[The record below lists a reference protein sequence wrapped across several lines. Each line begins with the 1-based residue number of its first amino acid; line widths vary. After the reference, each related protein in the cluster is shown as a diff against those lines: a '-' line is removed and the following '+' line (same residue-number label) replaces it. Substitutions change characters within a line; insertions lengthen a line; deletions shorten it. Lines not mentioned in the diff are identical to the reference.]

1 MGAWSTSAA
10 HEARDGHRQPSR
22 AKDDSARRP
31 IEAEANRLVE
41 TYADTILRV
50 SYTYL
55 RSTQDAEDI
64 CQDVLLKA
72 LGHTGSF
79 DSAEHER
86 AWIIRVAINAAKDLL
101 RRRDRQGTV
110 ALDDIAEPVAPMG
123 ATDRELEARAEGVLE
138 LVMALPLEYREA
150 IYLHYYEEYSIKQ
163 IAAIVHASE
172 SAVATRLSRGR
183 SKLRPS
189 WKELDMSSTFDPT
202 SYRSDLNR
210 LSFSDEQ
217 KAHMAARLAET
228 ASDRTAEAKE
238 ARENGTGK
246 ILELHGAGAA
256 HSASKCVRRPKARR
270 GRAQRI
276 AAALGIAALL
286 TVGGGTAYAT
296 GTLARA
302 ADSLA
307 AVFGAG
313 PAQTELIDRIGRPI
327 GASCTSNGITITADA
342 IIGMRHAYA
351 VVYTIEKDDGTA
363 FDEITMN
370 ENGHYNLFL
379 EGGGNINALTAL
391 RLGVQ
396 GGHGGAYTFDA
407 DPSDN
412 AIQLMEMM
420 SLTGTDAS
428 LSGET
433 LHFDASKLL
442 YMPTSADGQRDLP
455 VETIATG
462 DWNMSF
468 KIDYDDLSVDL
479 PAGQSFTVNGHNAV
493 VDELAISPLGATITY
508 TVDAVDGPS
517 EPTGLE
523 TNSESRAG
531 YGNFSVT
538 FTDGTTEEIGS
549 GYGSWQ
555 EGGKTV
561 VQKTRLFDQ
570 IRDVDDIDSITVGDL
585 TVPIQ

>member
-1 MGAWSTSAA
+1 
-10 HEARDGHRQPSR
+10 
-22 AKDDSARRP
+22 
-31 IEAEANRLVE
+31 
-41 TYADTILRV
+41 
-50 SYTYL
+50 
-55 RSTQDAEDI
+55 
-64 CQDVLLKA
+64 
-72 LGHTGSF
+72 
-79 DSAEHER
+79 
-86 AWIIRVAINAAKDLL
+86 
-101 RRRDRQGTV
+101 
-110 ALDDIAEPVAPMG
+110 
-123 ATDRELEARAEGVLE
+123 
-138 LVMALPLEYREA
+138 
-150 IYLHYYEEYSIKQ
+150 
-163 IAAIVHASE
+163 
-172 SAVATRLSRGR
+172 
-183 SKLRPS
+183 
-189 WKELDMSSTFDPT
+189 MSSTFDPT

-276 AAALGIAALL
+276 AAALGIAAML
-286 TVGGGTAYAT
+286 TIGGGTAYAT

-363 FDEITMN
+363 FDELTMN
-370 ENGHYNLFL
+370 ENGLYNLFL
-379 EGGGNINALTAL
+379 NDCGDINELTAL
-391 RLGVQ
+391 RLGIKGGQ
-396 GGHGGAYTFDA
+396 GYSYTFDA
-407 DPSDN
+407 NPSDN
-412 AIQLMEMM
+412 AIQLVEMK
-420 SLTGTDAS
+420 SLTGSDAT
-428 LSGET
+428 LVGET
-433 LHFDASKLL
+433 LHFNASELL
-442 YMPTSADGQRDLP
+442 YSPKGEQADGRAFP
-455 VETIATG
+455 AETLATG
-462 DWNMSF
+462 NWNMSF

-549 GYGSWQ
+549 GYGSWR

-570 IRDVDDIDSITVGDL
+570 IRDVDDIASITVGDL

>member
-72 LGHTGSF
+72 LGHAGSF

-412 AIQLMEMM
+412 VIQLMEMM

>member
-1 MGAWSTSAA
+1 
-10 HEARDGHRQPSR
+10 
-22 AKDDSARRP
+22 
-31 IEAEANRLVE
+31 
-41 TYADTILRV
+41 
-50 SYTYL
+50 
-55 RSTQDAEDI
+55 
-64 CQDVLLKA
+64 
-72 LGHTGSF
+72 
-79 DSAEHER
+79 
-86 AWIIRVAINAAKDLL
+86 
-101 RRRDRQGTV
+101 
-110 ALDDIAEPVAPMG
+110 
-123 ATDRELEARAEGVLE
+123 
-138 LVMALPLEYREA
+138 
-150 IYLHYYEEYSIKQ
+150 
-163 IAAIVHASE
+163 
-172 SAVATRLSRGR
+172 
-183 SKLRPS
+183 
-189 WKELDMSSTFDPT
+189 MSSTFDPT

-217 KAHMAARLAET
+217 KARMAAQLAET
-228 ASDRTAEAKE
+228 ASDCAAEAKE
-238 ARENGTGK
+238 ARKNGTGK

-256 HSASKCVRRPKARR
+256 HSTPKRVRRPKARR
-270 GRAQRI
+270 GGARRI

-351 VVYTIEKDDGTA
+351 VIYTIEKDDGTA
-363 FDEITMN
+363 FDELTMN
-370 ENGHYNLFL
+370 DNGLYNLFL
-379 EGGGNINALTAL
+379 EGGGNINVLTAL
-391 RLGVQ
+391 RLGIK
-396 GGHGGAYTFDA
+396 GSHGSAHTFDA

-412 AIQLMEMM
+412 AIQLVEMM

-428 LSGET
+428 LVGET
-433 LHFDASKLL
+433 LHFNASKLL

-455 VETIATG
+455 VEAIATG

-479 PAGQSFTVNGHNAV
+479 PAGQSFAVNGHNAV

-549 GYGSWQ
+549 GYGSWR

-561 VQKTRLFDQ
+561 VQKTCFFDQ

>member
-1 MGAWSTSAA
+1 
-10 HEARDGHRQPSR
+10 
-22 AKDDSARRP
+22 
-31 IEAEANRLVE
+31 
-41 TYADTILRV
+41 
-50 SYTYL
+50 
-55 RSTQDAEDI
+55 
-64 CQDVLLKA
+64 
-72 LGHTGSF
+72 
-79 DSAEHER
+79 
-86 AWIIRVAINAAKDLL
+86 
-101 RRRDRQGTV
+101 
-110 ALDDIAEPVAPMG
+110 
-123 ATDRELEARAEGVLE
+123 
-138 LVMALPLEYREA
+138 
-150 IYLHYYEEYSIKQ
+150 
-163 IAAIVHASE
+163 
-172 SAVATRLSRGR
+172 
-183 SKLRPS
+183 
-189 WKELDMSSTFDPT
+189 MSSTFDPT

-217 KAHMAARLAET
+217 KARMAAQLAET
-228 ASDRTAEAKE
+228 ASDCAAEAKE
-238 ARENGTGK
+238 ARKNGTGK

-256 HSASKCVRRPKARR
+256 HSTPKRVRRPKARR
-270 GRAQRI
+270 GGAQRI
-276 AAALGIAALL
+276 AAALGIAAML
-286 TVGGGTAYAT
+286 TIGGGTAYAT

-307 AVFGAG
+307 AIFGAG

-363 FDEITMN
+363 FDELTMN
-370 ENGHYNLFL
+370 ENGLYNLFL
-379 EGGGNINALTAL
+379 NDCGDINELTAL
-391 RLGVQ
+391 RLGIKGGQ
-396 GGHGGAYTFDA
+396 GYSYTFDA
-407 DPSDN
+407 NPSDN
-412 AIQLMEMM
+412 AIQLVEMK
-420 SLTGTDAS
+420 SLTGSDAT
-428 LSGET
+428 LVGET
-433 LHFDASKLL
+433 LHFNASKLL

-455 VETIATG
+455 VEAIATG

-479 PAGQSFTVNGHNAV
+479 PAGQSFAVNGHNAV

-538 FTDGTTEEIGS
+538 FTDGTTEEIGR
-549 GYGSWQ
+549 GYGSWR
-555 EGGKTV
+555 EGDKTV

>member
-10 HEARDGHRQPSR
+10 HEARDAHRQPSR

-256 HSASKCVRRPKARR
+256 HSASKCARRPKARR

-276 AAALGIAALL
+276 AAALGIAAML
-286 TVGGGTAYAT
+286 TIGGGTAYAT

-313 PAQTELIDRIGRPI
+313 PAQTELIDHIGRPI

-363 FDEITMN
+363 FDELTMN
-370 ENGHYNLFL
+370 ENGLYNLFL